1 MQGNLFKRA
10 SISASPQN
18 KISTT
23 TLTQGSNSSES
34 PAILVLFCF
43 VVTNYSFNHS
53 PIKLISYIWFGII

>member
-10 SISASPQN
+10 SFSASPQN

-53 PIKLISYIWFGII
+53 PI